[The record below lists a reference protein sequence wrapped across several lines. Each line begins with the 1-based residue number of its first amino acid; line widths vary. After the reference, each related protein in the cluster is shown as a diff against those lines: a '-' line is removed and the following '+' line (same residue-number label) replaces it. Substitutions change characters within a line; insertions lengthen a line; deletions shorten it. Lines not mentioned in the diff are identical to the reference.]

1 MTSDAIQINIEK
13 HHSKIKCIR
22 YLLLDVDGVLTDG
35 KIYLDSKG
43 REMKVFNIYD
53 GLGISLLRKNGI
65 EVGILSGRSS
75 SAVQFRSKELGIK
88 DVHQG
93 ISDKLK
99 KFEEIPL
106 QKNLQ
111 YSEVAFIG
119 DDLIDLPLLKRVG
132 FSVAVANAVSEVKSH
147 VHLVT
152 QKRGG
157 EGAVREVADLLLM
170 VKEN

>member
-1 MTSDAIQINIEK
+1 VSPGASQNNIEK
-13 HHSKIKCIR
+13 YQSKIKLIR
-22 YLLLDVDGVLTDG
+22 YFLLDVDGVLTDG
-35 KIYLDSKG
+35 KIYLDDQGK
-43 REMKVFNIYD
+43 EMKVFNIYD
-53 GLGISLLRKNGI
+53 GLGISLLRQNGI
-65 EVGILSGRSS
+65 EVGLLSGRSS

-88 DVHQG
+88 DVYQG
-93 ISDKLK
+93 VSDKLK
-99 KFEEIPL
+99 KYEEILL
-106 QKNLQ
+106 QKNLHD
-111 YSEVAFIG
+111 SEVAFIG

-157 EGAVREVADLLLM
+157 EGAVREVADLVLK